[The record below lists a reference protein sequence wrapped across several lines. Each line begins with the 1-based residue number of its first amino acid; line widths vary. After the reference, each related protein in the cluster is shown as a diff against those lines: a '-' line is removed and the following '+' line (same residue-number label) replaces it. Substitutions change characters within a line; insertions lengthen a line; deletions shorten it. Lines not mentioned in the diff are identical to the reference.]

1 MIGKSGA
8 VPRIEE
14 TKGKV
19 ECLGREKPGDCG
31 IFRTSGGY
39 PQLDVPQ
46 VRPMSAAETGVRCY
60 GLDVGT
66 VPGLRMDGELFNRV
80 TWRHEI

>member
-1 MIGKSGA
+1 MTRADICHSSRAGSSKLST
-8 VPRIEE
+8 R
-14 TKGKV
+14 
-19 ECLGREKPGDCG
+19 
-31 IFRTSGGY
+31 FS
-39 PQLDVPQ
+39 
-46 VRPMSAAETGVRCY
+46 VRPMSAAETGVRRY